1 MVSLPDRVIPAKDL
15 TRGGP
20 CASFDA
26 LLHAAVEEF
35 LTWWFLEVR
44 CCSCVFPVS
53 EADVFP
59 RTVQKKERMNRS
71 VAGDSRAMSTL
82 GPWSVELD
90 DVYVVGIDARHL
102 ALGVH
107 EWYLRMEVRL

>member
-1 MVSLPDRVIPAKDL
+1 M
-15 TRGGP
+15 
-20 CASFDA
+20 
-26 LLHAAVEEF
+26 EEF

-44 CCSCVFPVS
+44 CRSCVFPVS
-53 EADVFP
+53 NADVFS

-71 VAGDSRAMSTL
+71 VVGDSRAMSTL